1 MPRRAPPP
9 AHRPTVIFR
18 SDTGDL
24 FTVNAAGA
32 FIWRLLADGHSPD
45 TIARR
50 LAKRHGLTPPRALAD
65 VYAFLAQ
72 VRRHGSSSPARKLGE
87 GLRLASDGSPR
98 IRLLGEGPR
107 SKRNTGRSAIGQG
120 RHARFLRR
128 ATRLVVAVTG
138 LAAAENPAPGV
149 AVARSLRA
157 APEFRGR
164 VIGLTFDPRFTGV
177 YTSHFDAVHV
187 TPPPAHGAASFLDA
201 LRAIVRAEGVDVV
214 VPTLDPEALLCAAAR
229 APVARIGAR
238 MLLPREA
245 AIRRRAKMLLPAL
258 ARRVGFQAPRTKVV
272 TSLATLEAATH
283 ELGLPFVL
291 KGSFA
296 DSRLVTSAEEA
307 GREFQR
313 LATRWGFP
321 LLAQERIAGDEF
333 DLAVLYDRAGGRV
346 GAVPMRKLGVTSQG
360 KAWAGVTVEAPDF
373 VRLAD
378 RLMHALGWVGA
389 AEVEVIRERVG
400 GALYL
405 IEVNPRF
412 PAWIYLTAAAGVNL
426 PWALVRL
433 AIGERVSPLPPA
445 PPGVLFTR
453 TIEDHFLPLARATAL
468 TAPSLATAESWR

>member
-1 MPRRAPPP
+1 MGCRARSP
-9 AHRPTVIFR
+9 ADRPAVIFR

-24 FTVNAAGA
+24 FTVNATGA
-32 FIWRLLADGHSPD
+32 LIWRLLADGRAPD

-50 LAKRHGLTPPRALAD
+50 LAKRYGLAPARALED

-72 VRRHGSSSPARKLGE
+72 ARRHGSSPLARKVGGWLFPSSDGTRRIRSLGRIPGSKQDTRQLAIGRARPARL
-87 GLRLASDGSPR
+87 LRYA
-98 IRLLGEGPR
+98 
-107 SKRNTGRSAIGQG
+107 GRP
-120 RHARFLRR
+120 
-128 ATRLVVAVTG
+128 VVAVTG

-157 APEFRGR
+157 ARDFRGR

-177 YTSHFDAVHV
+177 YTSHFDSVHV
-187 TPPPAHGAASFLDA
+187 IPPPAHGAAGFLDA
-201 LRAIVRAEGVDVV
+201 LRTIVRAEGVEVV

-229 APVARIGAR
+229 GPGARIGAR

-258 ARRVGFQAPRTKVV
+258 ARRVGFQAPRTIVV
-272 TSLATLEAATH
+272 TSTATLEAACRD
-283 ELGLPFVL
+283 LGLPLML

-296 DSRLVTSAEEA
+296 DSRLVANMEDA

-313 LATRWGFP
+313 LATCWGFP
-321 LLAQERIAGDEF
+321 LLAQELITGDEL
-333 DLAVLYDRAGGRV
+333 DLAVLYDRAGERV
-346 GAVPMRKLGVTSQG
+346 GVVPMRKLGVTGQG

-373 VRLAD
+373 VRLAH
-378 RLMHALGWVGA
+378 RLMHALGWIGA
-389 AEVEVIRERVG
+389 AEVEVIRERAS

-433 AIGERVSPLPPA
+433 ALGERVPPLPLA

-453 TIEDHFLPLARATAL
+453 TIEDHFL
-468 TAPSLATAESWR
+468 SLAEASALVAPALGESRR